1 MIRAMQNNPHLK
13 GAKQVK
19 LCDEVPTGT
28 DDMNMNEDDTGSCTE
43 ADNC

>member
-1 MIRAMQNNPHLK
+1 
-13 GAKQVK
+13 
-19 LCDEVPTGT
+19 VPTGT